1 MIYKLLLILAI
12 FLSVTQWDSVA
23 FPPSE
28 ETDNPTSNPH
38 PVAIPALNREERSD
52 CPAGSLQMQTQ
63 QEPTN
68 NAAMDLLAKACEE
81 RLAEDNYQRAVLR
94 VQNRTQDLTDAEAT
108 RILVQI
114 SLNLQAPAWMRT
126 KAAYYQGYMR
136 VQNRTEDLTDDAV
149 MGLLAQISQNL
160 QASASRRIEAD
171 YSRAYMRVQHRTDA
185 LTDAAAMNV
194 LSQVHKNPKASERL
208 RAEAGY
214 YQAVLCVQ
222 NRTEAITDKDAMNI
236 LTSVSQNLQVSSQIR
251 DKAKA
256 LLETSFQNAP
266 QTNNKKRKR
275 G

>member
-136 VQNRTEDLTDDAV
+136 VQNRTQDLTDAEA
-149 MGLLAQISQNL
+149 MNLLAQVRQNP
-160 QASASRRIEAD
+160 QASD
-171 YSRAYMRVQHRTDA
+171 
-185 LTDAAAMNV
+185 
-194 LSQVHKNPKASERL
+194 RL

>member
-94 VQNRTQDLTDAEAT
+94 VQNRTQDLTDAEAM
-108 RILVQI
+108 
-114 SLNLQAPAWMRT
+114 N
-126 KAAYYQGYMR
+126 
-136 VQNRTEDLTDDAV
+136 
-149 MGLLAQISQNL
+149 LLAQVRQNP
-160 QASASRRIEAD
+160 QASD
-171 YSRAYMRVQHRTDA
+171 
-185 LTDAAAMNV
+185 
-194 LSQVHKNPKASERL
+194 RL

-275 G
+275 IQ

>member
-1 MIYKLLLILAI
+1 MIYKLLLIIAI

-52 CPAGSLQMQTQ
+52 CPAGSLKMQTQ

-81 RLAEDNYQRAVLR
+81 RLAEDNYQRAVLRVQNRTEALTDAEAMDILTRVKNPELPAWRRTEADYWRAIMR

-136 VQNRTEDLTDDAV
+136 VQNRTQDLTDAEA
-149 MGLLAQISQNL
+149 MNLLTQVRQNP
-160 QASASRRIEAD
+160 QASD
-171 YSRAYMRVQHRTDA
+171 
-185 LTDAAAMNV
+185 
-194 LSQVHKNPKASERL
+194 RL

-214 YQAVLCVQ
+214 YQAYMRVM
-222 NRTEAITDKDAMNI
+222 NRTDALTDEDAMDIFTRVDRKSTRLN
-236 LTSVSQNLQVSSQIR
+236 SSHSQI
-251 DKAKA
+251 
-256 LLETSFQNAP
+256 SY
-266 QTNNKKRKR
+266 
-275 G
+275 